1 VDFIL
6 EIGDE
11 ILPIEVKWTE
21 NPGAKDA
28 RHLKSFMAAHKER
41 CTRGYIVSRCPH
53 VLAID
58 ENIKA
63 IPWFMV

>member
-1 VDFIL
+1 MDFVL

-21 NPGAKDA
+21 NPDSRDA
-28 RHLKSFMAAHKER
+28 RHLKAFIAAHKER

-58 ENIKA
+58 EHITA